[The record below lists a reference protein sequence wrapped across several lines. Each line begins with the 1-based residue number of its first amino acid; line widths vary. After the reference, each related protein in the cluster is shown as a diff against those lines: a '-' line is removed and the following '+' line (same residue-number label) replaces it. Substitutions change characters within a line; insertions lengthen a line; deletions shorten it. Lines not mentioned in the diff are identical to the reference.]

1 MDFHAESVCS
11 SVIVFGCDSECL
23 SIKHSRSVKQRIIVC
38 FVHIS

>member
-11 SVIVFGCDSECL
+11 SVIVFGCDNKRL
-23 SIKHSRSVKQRIIVC
+23 NIRHSRSVKQRIIVC